1 MVRQRIFEG
10 ALKWIGPWEGLVFMR
25 FLKNLKYFIFC
36 LTNPPEMQ
44 ISSHLTTTTLC
55 PFSSSLAI
63 IDASL
68 PSIWC
73 LASTT
78 ILFAQIPDPDTIVA
92 VCLSA
97 FSGWAARVR
106 EVRKEKAF
114 RVFVFVGL
122 RGFYMGWF
130 FYVL

>member
-1 MVRQRIFEG
+1 MKTQIIKTQTLLNKTHPLMVRQRIFEG

-78 ILFAQIPDPDTIVA
+78 TLFTQIPDPDTILA
-92 VCLSA
+92 VPLLSLA
-97 FSGWAARVR
+97 KRLLWGKWKSRVR
-106 EVRKEKAF
+106 F
-114 RVFVFVGL
+114 
-122 RGFYMGWF
+122 
-130 FYVL
+130 